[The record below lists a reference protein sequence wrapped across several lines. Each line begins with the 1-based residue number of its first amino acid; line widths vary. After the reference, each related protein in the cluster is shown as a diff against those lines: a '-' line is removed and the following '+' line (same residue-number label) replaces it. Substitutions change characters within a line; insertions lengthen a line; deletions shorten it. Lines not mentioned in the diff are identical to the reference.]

1 MFCSIVT
8 ILMERLEYNAMPKS
22 KTLKKTTSIKKKV
35 QMKKKI
41 TKPTSAAKKFVK
53 PVAKLNKAAK
63 PQNTVKTA
71 AAAKNTVKTAMKKP
85 SNMNQAPAKPT
96 VTAQKPATNSKSPL
110 AGIKMIDSK
119 SIMANAKLKSAQTAK
134 MAEPNFAANDFVVY
148 PTHGVG
154 LVKGVETQEIAGHK
168 LKLFVIEIE
177 GAKMT
182 IKVPVNKANN
192 VGLRRLSTRKE
203 MGQALEKLK
212 TKTRV
217 RRTMWSRRA
226 AEYETKINSGDPIA
240 IAEVVREL
248 FRSSTQPDQSY
259 SERQIY
265 QNALDRLAREVAAVD
280 RTDEVQAVVKIET
293 ILKAA

>member
-1 MFCSIVT
+1 M
-8 ILMERLEYNAMPKS
+8 S
-22 KTLKKTTSIKKKV
+22 KAKTVKKATSAKKKEE
-35 QMKKKI
+35 KNTKI
-41 TKPTSAAKKFVK
+41 TKPVAKKTAKPQPAAKV
-53 PVAKLNKAAK
+53 AAK
-63 PQNTVKTA
+63 PAPAKLA
-71 AAAKNTVKTAMKKP
+71 AAAKKP
-85 SNMNQAPAKPT
+85 SNGNTAPTATAVVGKKPG
-96 VTAQKPATNSKSPL
+96 QSPM

-119 SIMANAKLKSAQTAK
+119 SIMAKAQMKPAQAAK

-154 LVKGVETQEIAGHK
+154 LVKGVEIQEIAGHK

-177 GAKMT
+177 GAEMT
-182 IKVPVNKANN
+182 IKVPVNKAHN
-192 VGLRRLSTRKE
+192 VGLRKLSSRKE
-203 MGQALEKLK
+203 MSVALEKLK

-226 AEYETKINSGDPIA
+226 AEYEAKINSGDPIQ

-248 FRSSTQPDQSY
+248 YRSSTQPDQSY

-265 QNALDRLAREVAAVD
+265 QNALERLSREVAAVD
-280 RTDEVQAVVKIET
+280 RSNDAQAVEKIES

>member
-1 MFCSIVT
+1 MS
-8 ILMERLEYNAMPKS
+8 KS
-22 KTLKKTTSIKKKV
+22 KATKKATSAKKKDQKSSKV
-35 QMKKKI
+35 
-41 TKPTSAAKKFVK
+41 TKPAAKKMVK
-53 PVAKLNKAAK
+53 PAAKTLAKPAPVAKPMVAA
-63 PQNTVKTA
+63 
-71 AAAKNTVKTAMKKP
+71 KKP
-85 SNMNQAPAKPT
+85 SNMNTAPTAVAAMTKKPG
-96 VTAQKPATNSKSPL
+96 QSPM

-119 SIMANAKLKSAQTAK
+119 SIMAKAQMKPAQTAK

-154 LVKGVETQEIAGHK
+154 LVKGVEVQEIAGHK

-192 VGLRRLSTRKE
+192 VGLRKLSSRKE
-203 MGQALEKLK
+203 MGVALEKLK

-226 AEYETKINSGDPIA
+226 AEYEAKINSGDPIQ

-248 FRSSTQPDQSY
+248 YRSSTQPDQSY

-265 QNALDRLAREVAAVD
+265 QNALERLSREVAAVD
-280 RTDEVQAVVKIET
+280 RSNDTQAVEKIES

>member
-1 MFCSIVT
+1 MAKAKLAKKAI
-8 ILMERLEYNAMPKS
+8 
-22 KTLKKTTSIKKKV
+22 KTNKKPEKNNKISDKKPVKAPTKAPLKATAKPATPAKTV
-35 QMKKKI
+35 A
-41 TKPTSAAKKFVK
+41 KPTAAN
-53 PVAKLNKAAK
+53 L
-63 PQNTVKTA
+63 T
-71 AAAKNTVKTAMKKP
+71 KKP
-85 SNMNQAPAKPT
+85 SNGNTAPASAAAPKKPG
-96 VTAQKPATNSKSPL
+96 QSPM

-119 SIMANAKLKSAQTAK
+119 SIMAKAQMKPAQTAK

-203 MGQALEKLK
+203 MNIALEKLK
-212 TKTRV
+212 IKTRV

-226 AEYETKINSGDPIA
+226 AEYEAKINSGDPIQ

-248 FRSSTQPDQSY
+248 YRNSTQPDQSY

-265 QNALDRLAREVAAVD
+265 QNALERLSREVAAVD
-280 RTDEVQAVVKIET
+280 RINDVQAVEKIET

>member
-1 MFCSIVT
+1 MS
-8 ILMERLEYNAMPKS
+8 KS
-22 KTLKKTTSIKKKV
+22 KTSKKATIAKKKA
-35 QMKKKI
+35 
-41 TKPTSAAKKFVK
+41 PAAKKNSTPTVKK
-53 PVAKLNKAAK
+53 PVAKVKPTKTVAK
-63 PQNTVKTA
+63 VAVKSTG
-71 AAAKNTVKTAMKKP
+71 KMPVKKP
-85 SNMNQAPAKPT
+85 SNMNTAPAGA
-96 VTAQKPATNSKSPL
+96 VKSVAKASPM
-110 AGIKMIDSK
+110 AGIPMIDSK
-119 SIMANAKLKSAQTAK
+119 SIMAKSKMKPAQASK

-154 LVKGVETQEIAGHK
+154 LVKGVEIQEIAGHK

-182 IKVPVNKANN
+182 IKVPVNKAQN

-203 MGQALEKLK
+203 MGTALEKLK
-212 TKTRV
+212 VRARV

-248 FRSSTQPDQSY
+248 YRSSTQPDQSY

-280 RTDEVQAVVKIET
+280 RSNEMEAIEKIEG